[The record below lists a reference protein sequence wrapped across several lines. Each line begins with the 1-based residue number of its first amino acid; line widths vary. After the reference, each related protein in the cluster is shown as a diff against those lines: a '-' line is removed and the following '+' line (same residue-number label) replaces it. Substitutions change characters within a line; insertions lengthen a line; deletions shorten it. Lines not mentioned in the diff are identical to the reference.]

1 MDGLSSI
8 RYVDGRWRDQ
18 GAIQGLTKQID
29 YLAEDG
35 GGNLWAAERY
45 GTLVRLHSQ
54 QITRFDTS
62 SGLPHLDHLSI
73 YSLANGL
80 VFNTALGHYRF
91 DSTQQRFIPDSRY
104 GGRASLVEDPHGNI
118 WMGRYG
124 TQKALDIL
132 LKHADGSY
140 EADSVSLKRFD
151 QIPEVS
157 VILPQSDGVAWNG
170 AGKVLF
176 RYDYRRKVEHPEP
189 YQAMVR
195 RVAAGR
201 DSAIYYRTKAEGA
214 GETPALPY
222 RSNSLQFDFAA
233 PYFIQA
239 EGTQFSHLLEGYGPT
254 WSTWVNESR
263 ARYTNLAEGIY
274 TFKVKAR
281 NINGTES
288 AIAAYSF
295 EILPPWYRTYYA
307 YCGYLVLFAVVL
319 FLGIRLNT
327 RRLQAAKTSLE
338 GIVRERTAEISEQ
351 KDLILEQNQQLRAL
365 LKEKEMLIRE
375 VHHRVKNNLAVVSS
389 MLSLQTMQIEEEKY
403 RNLFQDSQSRIRT
416 VALIHEKLYRAQ
428 ELGKIVLPEY
438 IPDLAQRIFD
448 SQRPDNARVEL
459 KVRVDDVTLEADPAI
474 HCGLLINEL
483 VTNALTHAF
492 PAGEGGRSAW
502 RWSAWS
508 LGN

>member
-1 MDGLSSI
+1 M
-8 RYVDGRWRDQ
+8 
-18 GAIQGLTKQID
+18 
-29 YLAEDG
+29 
-35 GGNLWAAERY
+35 
-45 GTLVRLHSQ
+45 
-54 QITRFDTS
+54 
-62 SGLPHLDHLSI
+62 
-73 YSLANGL
+73 
-80 VFNTALGHYRF
+80 
-91 DSTQQRFIPDSRY
+91 
-104 GGRASLVEDPHGNI
+104 
-118 WMGRYG
+118 
-124 TQKALDIL
+124 
-132 LKHADGSY
+132 
-140 EADSVSLKRFD
+140 
-151 QIPEVS
+151 
-157 VILPQSDGVAWNG
+157 
-170 AGKVLF
+170 
-176 RYDYRRKVEHPEP
+176 
-189 YQAMVR
+189 
-195 RVAAGR
+195 
-201 DSAIYYRTKAEGA
+201 
-214 GETPALPY
+214 
-222 RSNSLQFDFAA
+222 
-233 PYFIQA
+233 
-239 EGTQFSHLLEGYGPT
+239 
-254 WSTWVNESR
+254 
-263 ARYTNLAEGIY
+263 
-274 TFKVKAR
+274 KAR

-307 YCGYLVLFAVVL
+307 YFGYLVLFAVVL

-492 PAGEGGRSAW
+492 PAGEEGAVGVEMVRLEPGKLSLTVWNEGVGLPEEMDLPKNPWGSGWWAP
-502 RWSAWS
+502 WSPAQR
-508 LGN
+508 GIIGAAG